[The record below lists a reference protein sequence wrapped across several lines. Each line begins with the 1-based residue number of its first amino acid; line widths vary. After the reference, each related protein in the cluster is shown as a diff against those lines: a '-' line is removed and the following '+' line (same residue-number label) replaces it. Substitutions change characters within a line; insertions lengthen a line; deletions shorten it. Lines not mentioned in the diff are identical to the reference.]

1 MRTGKTNTLRRD
13 IVDPSRTEAVIRSGL
28 VGTRDDI
35 VAALEAEKARAGG
48 LSLSKIA
55 RKADLQ
61 TSTVTRLLKPD
72 GVNQVSLETLEK
84 IATVLGLEIVVRKAR
99 KSPKK

>member
-1 MRTGKTNTLRRD
+1 MRAGTTNIVRQGVAATSRRA
-13 IVDPSRTEAVIRSGL
+13 AVITSDL

-35 VAALEAEKARAGG
+35 VAAIEAEKAKSGG

-55 RKADLQ
+55 RMADLQ

-72 GVNQVSLETLEK
+72 GLNQVSLDTLEK
-84 IATVLGLEIVVRKAR
+84 ISNVLGLEIVVRKAK
-99 KSPKK
+99 KSHKK